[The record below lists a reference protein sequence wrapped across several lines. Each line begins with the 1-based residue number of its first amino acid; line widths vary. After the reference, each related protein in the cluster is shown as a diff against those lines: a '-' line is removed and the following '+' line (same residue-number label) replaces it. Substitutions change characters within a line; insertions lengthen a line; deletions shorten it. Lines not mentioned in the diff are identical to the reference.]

1 MQQLD
6 ECTLVF
12 PLGLN
17 NSIRCGLTRGQGNMQ
32 RTVPSCQA
40 MAMRQQIT
48 MSFRVQRCVEYIGD
62 ILVNILATDGTKTAD
77 DNVISEPKI
86 CFSVYN
92 TQCSGKL
99 GTLELESCKKAV
111 A

>member
-1 MQQLD
+1 M
-6 ECTLVF
+6 
-12 PLGLN
+12 
-17 NSIRCGLTRGQGNMQ
+17 R
-32 RTVPSCQA
+32 RTVPLCQA

-86 CFSVYN
+86 GF
-92 TQCSGKL
+92 
-99 GTLELESCKKAV
+99 
-111 A
+111 